1 MSINIASEIVHF
13 GGHVAGSPAPAAV
26 PICPA
31 WVVSGIE
38 CGPVQRVQRP
48 GVCAL
53 PCVVCPGICPP
64 WFWHGLPCCLCC
76 AVCPGALGLGSPPAG
91 YMGRAGGG
99 VVDTSRRKN
108 SKKALLGIHAANTHP
123 TFTNQNSSDCAS
135 LQIFRKNKKTPSRSL
150 DCGIIS

>member
-64 WFWHGLPCCLCC
+64 WFWHGLRCSLSCS
-76 AVCPGALGLGSPPAG
+76 AVPGALEW
-91 YMGRAGGG
+91 AGGSTGG
-99 VVDTSRRKN
+99 VYSRRPAPPGQ
-108 SKKALLGIHAANTHP
+108 SRHH
-123 TFTNQNSSDCAS
+123 
-135 LQIFRKNKKTPSRSL
+135 RKNKKDPPHLHKTKPIRLRKSPKNSEKYKKAPF
-150 DCGIIS
+150 GT